1 MSTLSPLAP
10 PLFSLLPL
18 SLISLHLFLYLIM
31 SLDFCFIWPFI
42 RIYGL
47 GLDLFLV
54 MQEGVERKL
63 DNFIYFSFCVQV
75 QDKYG
80 V

>member
-18 SLISLHLFLYLIM
+18 SLISLHPFLYMIM
-31 SLDFCFIWPFI
+31 SPDFCYIWPFI
-42 RIYGL
+42 CIYGL

-54 MQEGVERKL
+54 MQEGVERKF
-63 DNFIYFSFCVQV
+63 DNFIYFLFYVH
-75 QDKYG
+75 DKYI
-80 V
+80 